1 MEETA
6 LGGRWVDGAARVMS
20 SMPRRC
26 QVYGSVC
33 VQSEKGVHRGREV
46 TGDRRRGSDAPDERV
61 LGRAGC

>member
-1 MEETA
+1 M
-6 LGGRWVDGAARVMS
+6 DGAARVIS